1 MDKFGRSN
9 KGSNNACYDS
19 QIVIPNDFLR
29 LDGTNKMQGDLDLS
43 EFHIHNI
50 KDLNGVADTPIKVN
64 SGFDLN
70 GQEIVNPKIPESDN
84 ALASMKTVT
93 LNREA
98 LEPLFDKSD
107 TNIFPV
113 VGQRASCSSYYVPW
127 GSRAE
132 PKNAFDGSTES
143 QWVVG
148 KGGQRSWI
156 KIELPSA
163 KQIWKISLLPR
174 RGHQQT
180 TQYFTHYWVE
190 ASNNDVK
197 YDKILESTDPI
208 THKRTFEFPVTK
220 PYKYFRLEGDGKSSF
235 GLTEFQM
242 FEATVVTKTY
252 VNDLVDHFKHL
263 FDNRVKEYLD
273 PLGYIPASRDL
284 QMTFIPTIKTV
295 NFDTNNI
302 VTSITD
308 PITNTVLSNATP
320 SERPTLRLDSTLD
333 MYYLDF
339 NGSYLSNEISI
350 SLGGQRGD
358 TMSFFLIA
366 NTYTV
371 KQQNQFS
378 WKSSNSTDR
387 LDILLPW
394 SNGKVIINYGKSGP
408 TAQLFQDFAGRF
420 DEIIN
425 KLVIWTYVR
434 NGSSAKLYLNGVLEE
449 TVDGLTSH
457 FHPYDTGRFTIGTG
471 ELNSFA
477 KMGFYGLL
485 IYKRALSDDEIE
497 KMNKFL
503 LKKYKIE

>member
-156 KIELPSA
+156 KIELPSP

-197 YDKILESTDPI
+197 
-208 THKRTFEFPVTK
+208 
-220 PYKYFRLEGDGKSSF
+220 
-235 GLTEFQM
+235 
-242 FEATVVTKTY
+242 
-252 VNDLVDHFKHL
+252 
-263 FDNRVKEYLD
+263 
-273 PLGYIPASRDL
+273 
-284 QMTFIPTIKTV
+284 
-295 NFDTNNI
+295 
-302 VTSITD
+302 
-308 PITNTVLSNATP
+308 
-320 SERPTLRLDSTLD
+320 
-333 MYYLDF
+333 
-339 NGSYLSNEISI
+339 
-350 SLGGQRGD
+350 
-358 TMSFFLIA
+358 
-366 NTYTV
+366 
-371 KQQNQFS
+371 
-378 WKSSNSTDR
+378 
-387 LDILLPW
+387 
-394 SNGKVIINYGKSGP
+394 
-408 TAQLFQDFAGRF
+408 
-420 DEIIN
+420 
-425 KLVIWTYVR
+425 
-434 NGSSAKLYLNGVLEE
+434 
-449 TVDGLTSH
+449 
-457 FHPYDTGRFTIGTG
+457 
-471 ELNSFA
+471 
-477 KMGFYGLL
+477 
-485 IYKRALSDDEIE
+485 
-497 KMNKFL
+497 
-503 LKKYKIE
+503 